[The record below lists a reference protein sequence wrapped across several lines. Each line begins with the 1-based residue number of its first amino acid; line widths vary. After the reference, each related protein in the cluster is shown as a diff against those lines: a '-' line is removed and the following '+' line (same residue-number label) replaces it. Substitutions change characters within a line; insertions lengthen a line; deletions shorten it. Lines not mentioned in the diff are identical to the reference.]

1 MCSPV
6 RPSRARALMSSYTPP
21 PPTTKAAGK
30 PRIVHCDISSANII
44 LDEKWEA
51 KVAGFGLVTSIL
63 ADETRISTKVEG
75 SFGYIDPEFF
85 PTGKL
90 NEKVDVYA
98 FGMLLLELITGC
110 LPVNKIQPSDP
121 ENLAVKVHIL
131 SQQLQSVS
139 NRVIEVTPLAAKP
152 MLTEAVKD
160 NNINVVYTNP
170 MLGKFDKSEML
181 RMVHCAAACVC
192 YPERDRPQMSQIL
205 EALEGKLDVKVLTEN
220 IKTMFTAEHSPWD
233 RKKLLGD
240 FRSSGGSC

>member
-1 MCSPV
+1 MYL
-6 RPSRARALMSSYTPP
+6 PS
-21 PPTTKAAGK
+21 AAGK

-121 ENLAVKVHIL
+121 ENLAVK
-131 SQQLQSVS
+131 
-139 NRVIEVTPLAAKP
+139 AKP

-160 NNINVVYTNP
+160 NNINVVYTDP
-170 MLGKFDKSEML
+170 MLGKFDKSERL
-181 RMVHCAAACVC
+181 RMVHGAAPCVC
-192 YPERDRPQMSQIL
+192 YPARDRPQMSQEKEIYSATAI
-205 EALEGKLDVKVLTEN
+205 ALQLIKNIFADMIKYPEN
-220 IKTMFTAEHSPWD
+220 HYT
-233 RKKLLGD
+233 
-240 FRSSGGSC
+240 